1 MTDSPKGTT
10 MRKLLGHTLPSGT
23 ELAESGRHALGCAVT
38 LWHYVEAPNRP
49 EILSRTGRTFGMRPT
64 DSQTLIANRRWIK
77 LGGNVGLIERREPPY
92 RSGHFIAL
100 WACGLEPVMSRVE
113 AR

>member
-10 MRKLLGHTLPSGT
+10 MRKLLGDTLPSGT
-23 ELAESGRHALGCAVT
+23 ELADSGRHALGCAVT

-64 DSQTLIANRRWIK
+64 DSQTLIAA
-77 LGGNVGLIERREPPY
+77 G
-92 RSGHFIAL
+92 
-100 WACGLEPVMSRVE
+100 
-113 AR
+113 